1 MQKEQLPFGIRSS
14 NQMRQILGV
23 SEKYFQIIL
32 NRFSILV
39 VESEHYAFY
48 SNPKRKRKIGGGR
61 KSKLP
66 TDADKLAF
74 CLYYLKNYPIFSVL
88 ANRFDMSASRAHDN
102 LKRYLPFLHL
112 SLVELGVEPV
122 REFEN
127 NQALSDYLK
136 KKALPH

>member
-1 MQKEQLPFGIRSS
+1 MQKEKLPFGIRSS

-39 VESEHYAFY
+39 VESEHDAFY
-48 SNPKRKRKIGGGR
+48 SNHKRKRKIGGGR